1 MKIKNRVVS
10 NLQIKN
16 IIMQKEGKIENMESK
31 RLNQIDEQLL
41 GEVSNLENITK
52 GAYNIRKNGKGV
64 ERQVTE
70 NVNIVTK
77 KDVSGIDIYVKENT
91 KFEFIHIPVIITESG
106 LKDLVYNDFHIG
118 KNANVIIVAGCG
130 IHNDHHKDS
139 EHDGIH
145 RFYLE
150 EGAKVRYIE
159 KHYGEGNGEG
169 KRILNPVTEVYL
181 KAGSSLEME
190 SVQIKGVTS
199 TIRETKGVLEKDT
212 NFVVTEKI
220 MTDGKQYAKAI
231 FDVQLNGEN
240 SSTHVTSRSVATE
253 NSKQE
258 FVSKIYG
265 NEKCFAH
272 SECDAIIKDNAIVTA
287 TPEITANNVEANL
300 IHEAAIGKI
309 AGEQLTKLMTLGL
322 SEKEAEEEIINGF
335 LR

>member
-1 MKIKNRVVS
+1 
-10 NLQIKN
+10 
-16 IIMQKEGKIENMESK
+16 MESK
-31 RLNQIDEQLL
+31 NLNQIDEQLL
-41 GEVSNLENITK
+41 SEVSNLENITK

-64 ERQVTE
+64 ERKVTE

-106 LKDLVYNDFHIG
+106 LKDLVYNDFH
-118 KNANVIIVAGCG
+118 
-130 IHNDHHKDS
+130 HHKDS

-150 EGAKVRYIE
+150 AGAKVRYIE
-159 KHYGEGNGEG
+159 KHYGEGNGDG

-181 KAGSSLEME
+181 KPGSSLEME
-190 SVQIKGVTS
+190 SAQIKGVSS
-199 TIRETKGVLEKDT
+199 TIRETKGILERDT

-220 MTDGKQYAKAI
+220 MTDGNQYAKTI

-287 TPEITANNVEANL
+287 TPEITANNVDANL